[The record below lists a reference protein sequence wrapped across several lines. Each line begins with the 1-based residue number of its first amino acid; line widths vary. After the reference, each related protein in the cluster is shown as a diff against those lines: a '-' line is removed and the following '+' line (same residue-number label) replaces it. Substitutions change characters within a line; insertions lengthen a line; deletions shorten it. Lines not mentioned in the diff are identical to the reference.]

1 MIIRQ
6 LIHVERVPRGLI
18 SRLDVTGEDAVPEIE
33 LLQLGAL
40 GVVTPDNAYVQHV
53 EVIIGK
59 PVHAT
64 VVVVMTVR
72 DNHANYVVLVLWR
85 DVILNVLVDDIEGAF
100 SGRYLCRLFC
110 NLGHKIDV
118 PGQIVPVPER
128 YN

>member
-85 DVILNVLVDDIEGAF
+85 DVILNVLVDDIEGAL

>member
-1 MIIRQ
+1 MIVRQ

-18 SRLDVTGEDAVPEIE
+18 SRLDVTGEDTVPEIE
-33 LLQLGAL
+33 LLQFGAP

-53 EVIIGK
+53 EVVIGK

-85 DVILNVLVDDIEGAF
+85 DVILNVLVDDIEGAL
-100 SGRYLCRLFC
+100 SGR
-110 NLGHKIDV
+110 
-118 PGQIVPVPER
+118 
-128 YN
+128 